1 MREKKSVVDLLAFR
15 CLSDGTSEGVEVLLL
30 ANMFIPHHRHRLV
43 SSLATTC
50 LKRKFSGSLTDKKS
64 TLVLGCVSYCD
75 AVSSIWEGMRKYF
88 HKKKVPFDF
97 VLFTSYERQLESLL
111 NGHIDI
117 AWNGPL
123 AHARLQR
130 LIPGTISLGM
140 RDVDRD
146 FVSYLVTTKAS
157 NIKHW
162 TDLRNKRLATGT
174 YDSPQAYVVP
184 MHHLLSTLS
193 PSLVS
198 TIDVTRYDFDMGKHG
213 DTAVGELHVIDALRS
228 GTNKTFNEHTF
239 RRMIPPP

>member
-1 MREKKSVVDLLAFR
+1 
-15 CLSDGTSEGVEVLLL
+15 
-30 ANMFIPHHRHRLV
+30 MFLPHHRHRLV
-43 SSLATTC
+43 SSIATAC
-50 LKRKFSGSLTDKKS
+50 LKRKFSGGFTEKKS

-88 HKKKVPFDF
+88 HKKSVPFDF

-111 NGHIDI
+111 NGHIDV

-130 LIPGTISLGM
+130 LVPGTLSLGM

-146 FVSYLVTTKAS
+146 FVSYLVTNKEA
-157 NIKHW
+157 NINNW

-184 MHHLLSTLS
+184 MHHLLSTLP

-198 TIDVTRYDFDMGKHG
+198 TIDVMRYEFDIGKHG
-213 DTAVGELHVIDALRS
+213 DTAVGEVHVIEAVRT
-228 GTNKTFNEHTF
+228 GTNK
-239 RRMIPPP
+239 P